1 MASDLLVTPLSAS
14 VGLVSTSIAS
24 IVSTSAAVGYG
35 LGWLLQECRV
45 SLPLL
50 AVGVAVTALA

>member
-14 VGLVSTSIAS
+14 VGLVSTSIA
-24 IVSTSAAVGYG
+24 STSAAVGYG